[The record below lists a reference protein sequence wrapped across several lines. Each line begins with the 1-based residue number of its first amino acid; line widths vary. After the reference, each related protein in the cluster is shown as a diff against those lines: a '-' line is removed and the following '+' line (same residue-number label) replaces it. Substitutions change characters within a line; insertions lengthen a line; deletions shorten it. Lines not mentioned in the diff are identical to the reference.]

1 MGKHALIAQKER
13 EAQAI
18 EEDIAK
24 LKRELEE
31 LKRALSKVKIHH
43 ESYSDTMNSYKKI
56 EISGSHWKGQTKTKS
71 DDHLNHLTSAVDN
84 VKTKFE
90 EAVDDLESDVSKK
103 EAEIANAELKLAA
116 VNTTITALKLLL

>member
-1 MGKHALIAQKER
+1 M
-13 EAQAI
+13 
-18 EEDIAK
+18 
-24 LKRELEE
+24 
-31 LKRALSKVKIHH
+31 
-43 ESYSDTMNSYKKI
+43 
-56 EISGSHWKGQTKTKS
+56 
-71 DDHLNHLTSAVDN
+71 NHLTSAVDN

>member
-71 DDHLNHLTSAVDN
+71 DDYLNHLTSAVDN

>member
-43 ESYSDTMNSYKKI
+43 ESYSDTMNSYKKLKYR
-56 EISGSHWKGQTKTKS
+56 GVTGK
-71 DDHLNHLTSAVDN
+71 
-84 VKTKFE
+84 VK
-90 EAVDDLESDVSKK
+90 
-103 EAEIANAELKLAA
+103 LKPR
-116 VNTTITALKLLL
+116 VMIT